1 MLLTPTLIQEAI
13 RKYGKPVEV
22 ETTVEFKEWEWSYL
36 GPSVEK
42 KRFHDLTLFIHPDEA
57 KDRFVTIQKP
67 YYSVLKDISWLFRAP
82 SGGLRPGETI
92 EECAYRE
99 ALEETGLEI
108 QLEQFVLICKA
119 RIVVEKHSTVPWQ
132 SLVFTASAIG
142 GELEPQDT
150 SEISNVAVHTV
161 QEMQGPIRSALLQ
174 SGWGGFRYRVVLTDN
189 TFQVLY
195 SQPRGP

>member
-1 MLLTPTLIQEAI
+1 MLLTPALIHEAI
-13 RKYGKPVEV
+13 RKYGKPAEV

-36 GPSVEK
+36 GPSVSK

-57 KDRFVTIQKP
+57 KDRFATIQKP

-99 ALEETGLEI
+99 ALEETGLKI
-108 QLEQFVLICKA
+108 QLQQFVLICKA
-119 RIVVEKHSTVPWQ
+119 RIIVEKHSTVPWQ
-132 SLVFTASAIG
+132 SLVFTANAIG
-142 GELEPQDT
+142 GKLEPQDT

-174 SGWGGFRYRVVLTDN
+174 SGWGGFRYRVFLTDK
-189 TFQVLY
+189 TFEVLY
-195 SQPRGP
+195 SQPGGP